1 MLKLEKFE
9 KEYMIRVKGGKY
21 NPSFI
26 DKEKEVF
33 DIEVCKYLTTQKMWL
48 EVMDNN
54 SSIFKDENKPVDS
67 VVWWETL
74 KFCNKLSEKY
84 NLKPV
89 YDLSQEEKGILKIS
103 HLDGE
108 IVEESE
114 TDFKNT
120 EDFRLPTEAEWE
132 WFARGVEKYTF
143 GYEKGSRKRCRVKES
158 KSIRTI
164 RLL

>member
-1 MLKLEKFE
+1 MLELENFE

-21 NPSFI
+21 NPSFT

-33 DIEVCKYLTTQKMWL
+33 DIEVCKYPTTQKMWI

-67 VVWWETL
+67 VAWWETL

-89 YDLSQEEKGILKIS
+89 YDLSQEEK
-103 HLDGE
+103 
-108 IVEESE
+108 VEESE

-120 EDFRLPTEAEWE
+120 EGFRLPTEAEWE